1 MLRSPLPIE
10 HIVNSKQRNSGFVLV
25 TSLIFL
31 TVLSLLVIVAVRNS
45 LFDERMAS
53 SDRDMALAR
62 ENAELA
68 LRDAER
74 DILGLRFDGSPN
86 FCSSAVGPAC
96 TTIRPAG
103 TRPVNVTDTL
113 TFWSMANPVIDDIA
127 LDDGGV
133 GLALNRQG
141 MYTAQSSTACGMPI
155 WSGANWQ
162 DGASPARSCLGT
174 INAAVPTIAYGT
186 FTNAAFPPG
195 NAPNNILTG
204 VPPPRYMIELFKST
218 EMRLSNTSNKIF
230 FRITAVGFGR
240 TTGSNGARTSVT
252 LQTVFSPS

>member
-1 MLRSPLPIE
+1 M
-10 HIVNSKQRNSGFVLV
+10 NSQQRNSGFVLV

-31 TVLSLLVIVAVRNS
+31 MVLSLLVVMAVRGT

-103 TRPVNVTDTL
+103 TRPLNATDTL
-113 TFWSMANPVIDDIA
+113 TFWSMANPSIDDVA

-141 MYTAQSSTACGMPI
+141 VYSAQSAVACGMPI

-162 DGASPARSCLGT
+162 DGVAGRSCAGT

-204 VPPPRYMIELFKST
+204 VPPPRYLIELFKST
-218 EMRLSNTSNKIF
+218 DMRLNTTSNKIF

-240 TTGSNGARTSVT
+240 STGSNGARTSVT